1 MPQAPEF
8 LLAKTLQRLDEA
20 AALKGWWVSEKYDGL
35 RAYWDGERLEFTP
48 GQPLFIFENLSLGE
62 KAKTPLVVGIN
73 GDVTHTSFP
82 FDETF
87 NTVPEEWFSLDG
99 PFTIGCLGS
108 VGASLNSYDETNA

>member
-1 MPQAPEF
+1 
-8 LLAKTLQRLDEA
+8 LQ
-20 AALKGWWVSEKYDGL
+20 
-35 RAYWDGERLEFTP
+35 EFTP

-87 NTVPEEWFSLDG
+87 NTVPEG
-99 PFTIGCLGS
+99 
-108 VGASLNSYDETNA
+108 VLNDAAPSTLLVALMP